1 MMAIKLTVYVQPG
14 AKKTTIAG
22 MHGEHLKISL
32 NAPPVDGAANQALI
46 KFIAECLAI
55 KMKDIQL
62 IRGEKSRIKT
72 LELTSSKLDD
82 KNTDSL
88 LSMLIQ
94 KKPSSP

>member
-1 MMAIKLTVYVQPG
+1 MAIKLTVYVQPG
-14 AKKTTIAG
+14 AKKTTIVG

-32 NAPPVDGAANQALI
+32 NAPPVDGAANLALI

-55 KMKDIQL
+55 KMKDIRL

-94 KKPSSP
+94 KKPSSL